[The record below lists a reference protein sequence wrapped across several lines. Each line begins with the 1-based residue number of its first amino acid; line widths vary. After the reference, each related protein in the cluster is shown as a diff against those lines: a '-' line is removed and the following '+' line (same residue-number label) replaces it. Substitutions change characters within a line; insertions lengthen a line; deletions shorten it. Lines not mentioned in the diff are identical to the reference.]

1 MAFNIK
7 WINKYSS
14 EEGFV
19 AKVMKSKGYF
29 ENTFEQSKAKKYR
42 SQNEASKDIDVLNS
56 MGEGDNNNFVIEE
69 IADV

>member
-1 MAFNIK
+1 MAYNIK

-29 ENTFEQSKAKKYR
+29 ENSYEQTNAKKYR
-42 SQNEASKDIDVLNS
+42 SVNEANKDIDFLNS
-56 MGEGDNNNFVIEE
+56 TGEGDNNNFVVVE
-69 IADV
+69 A